1 MKETNEEN
9 AEYPAR
15 TSHFRTKYGD
25 SKMGG
30 CAMLL
35 VLDSMITGDNDYT
48 NAVRRKFV
56 ERKISEYR
64 EDEEAG
70 K

>member
-1 MKETNEEN
+1 
-9 AEYPAR
+9 
-15 TSHFRTKYGD
+15 
-25 SKMGG
+25 MGG